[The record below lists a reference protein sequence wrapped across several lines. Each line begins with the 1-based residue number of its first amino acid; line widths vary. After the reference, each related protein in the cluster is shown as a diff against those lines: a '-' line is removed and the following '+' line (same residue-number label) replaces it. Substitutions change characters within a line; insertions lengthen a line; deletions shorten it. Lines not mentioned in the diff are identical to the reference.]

1 MAIEHEI
8 VKFVAEMELDAK
20 TTAQFTQ
27 GLKDAN
33 NECDTLRKTIVD
45 TQKKLMAMKAAG
57 NENSDA
63 YKELEKDLGKYNT
76 QLKNA
81 SAHANKFAS
90 ALGVNQMSMN
100 QLKAYTKKL
109 RNEMNSLHKDTDPEL
124 WNKYNEKLK
133 EAEGRMKELKG
144 GVKETGDI
152 MDLLKSKFGK
162 ASIVLT
168 GLGKLAGGFI
178 NVLERVSQETQVW
191 GDKWQMT
198 VTKVQ
203 AGWNQFIANLFQG
216 KDVIKASVNDAIKA
230 AADAQLLLDELFERE
245 NSSAIL
251 TVKLKTEINELM
263 GIVKDVSRSD
273 EERYA
278 ALEKVFEKEAQIADM
293 KKKVAQQDLDAKTLA
308 LSTRTGLKERS
319 LEIMVDEYE
328 KYRDLINISAEYDT
342 ALGNLA
348 AAEKQYYKSIGT
360 SAEKHWKQEVQQQ
373 KQALNTI
380 KSNFE
385 ETKTRLEDEQKTVIE
400 GSIDTWKGWY
410 KQYNLSNDELVKGY
424 VDAKVAILQID
435 SDLEQHNAELAVRRG
450 RLTNQMNAEAK
461 EQREKEYTDAK
472 DQAELAYRT
481 ELNALKQQHLD
492 KEISQEEY
500 NARSAELER
509 TRLETLKALNLKY
522 GKDISV
528 IDGQILDERLKNQVP
543 EKKDRPVTDLSV
555 SGDLESRLPG
565 KASTDIES
573 PGLAQTFETEMTALN
588 ILHESKMISEEE
600 FLKRKSALLEKYNKA
615 DLEAEET
622 LWDQGVQGKLQATQM
637 MLDAM
642 GQAVSAAKD
651 AELATLDA
659 QMQAELAAAGD
670 NADKR
675 AEIEAKYEAKKLDVQ
690 KKYADVEMGINIAQ
704 ALAQGALA
712 VIQSWAQL
720 GPIAGSIMA
729 AVVAATTAAQIAV
742 MVQQRNAIKNSTVS
756 SASSSSS
763 STTSVST
770 PSISQSTQSTAD
782 TSTGTTYV
790 RKLNGYSE
798 GGYTGYGGRLEVAGV
813 VHRGE
818 YVVPQPEMRD
828 PAVFAMV
835 ASIESRRRR
844 RTSRNALPGF
854 AEGGYTGDSKTEQLL
869 TDILRAIES
878 NNDNPV
884 PAYVVLSEYEAKKDL
899 CERIRR
905 AATLR
910 VTP

>member
-33 NECDTLRKTIVD
+33 DECDALRKTIVD

-124 WNKYNEKLK
+124 WNKYNTRLK
-133 EAEGRMKELKG
+133 EAETRMKELKG
-144 GVKETGDI
+144 GVKETGGV
-152 MDLLKSKFGK
+152 MDLLQSKWGK
-162 ASIVLT
+162 VA
-168 GLGKLAGGFI
+168 AGGKVVSVVLSAI
-178 NVLERVSQETQVW
+178 YSGLERVSQETQVW

-203 AGWNQFIANLFQG
+203 AGWNQLIANLFQG
-216 KDVIKASVNDAIKA
+216 KDVIKTSVSDAIKA

-245 NSSAIL
+245 NSLKIQS
-251 TVKLKTEINELM
+251 VKTQTEINTLM
-263 GIVKDVSRSD
+263 ATVKDASKSD
-273 EERYA
+273 SERLQAIEDILTKENELAELKRDIAQQELEAYQGPLMKRTQLSAEELKTAIDNYNANRDKFKLAEEYIALLEREKKLESDIKTEKRATYKTA
-278 ALEKVFEKEAQIADM
+278 AEITASNERRQRAEKELLEIRSKLPELATEE
-293 KKKVAQQDLDAKTLA
+293 TLA
-308 LSTRTGLKERS
+308 YKRL
-319 LEIMVDEYE
+319 LE
-328 KYRDLINISAEYDT
+328 
-342 ALGNLA
+342 
-348 AAEKQYYKSIGT
+348 
-360 SAEKHWKQEVQQQ
+360 
-373 KQALNTI
+373 
-380 KSNFE
+380 
-385 ETKTRLEDEQKTVIE
+385 
-400 GSIDTWKGWY
+400 
-410 KQYNLSNDELVKGY
+410 QYNLGNDELVTNY
-424 VDAKVAILQID
+424 VNAVVKV
-435 SDLEQHNAELAVRRG
+435 EQANENLTNQTAQLAARRG
-450 RLTNQMNAEAK
+450 RLVNEMNAETQRAN
-461 EQREKEYTDAK
+461 EQAYNDAK
-472 DQAELAYRT
+472 DSAEQAYRT
-481 ELNALKQQHLD
+481 ELNNLKQQLLN

-509 TRLETLKALNLKY
+509 SRLETLKTLNQTY

-600 FLKRKSALLEKYNKA
+600 FLKRKSALQEKYNKA
-615 DLEAEET
+615 DVEAEET

-675 AEIEAKYEAKKLDVQ
+675 AEIEKKYEAKKLDVQ
-690 KKYADVEMGINIAQ
+690 KKYADVELGINIAQ

-712 VIQSWAQL
+712 VIQTWAQL

-756 SASSSSS
+756 SAPSSSS
-763 STTSVST
+763 STISPGTSSS
-770 PSISQSTQSTAD
+770 PSSSYSSSASNSNLSQS
-782 TSTGTTYV
+782 GTTYI
-790 RKLNGYSE
+790 RKLNGYSD
-798 GGYTGYGGRLEVAGV
+798 GGYTGSGGRLEVAGV

-854 AEGGYTGDSKTEQLL
+854 AEGGYTGDSKTEQIL

-905 AATLR
+905 TATLR
-910 VTP
+910 VSQ